1 MHLAPQTPV
10 EPYSSSHTLEQ
21 AVGAPDDAA
30 KRFGRSAPL
39 DAAAAERA
47 GLRVKKTEG
56 VACPPWWLP
65 PLMADYGQV
74 HSGTQVLVHI
84 GIDDG
89 KPHRNFMSDQ
99 SAEQLTPPDSPSRA
113 LPCAEASNSVSPR
126 SSIAE
131 GAETLNLWT
140 SSALLRAFILLLS
153 LKLSRR
159 EVRAMA
165 ADFTKEKKTR
175 GSLATK
181 AAIAM
186 GVLLRLVVAMNAGL
200 TAAIV
205 FLSMDMK
212 VGGGFLFLGA
222 LLIRAATR
230 QRTRPRTP
238 HWLRGYDASS
248 NRSPCRGSR
257 TGIGLRRWLPL
268 GWLALASGFRLP
280 EESGAVARIEGE
292 VELAHGSP
300 LSSPAP
306 AVSGGEVDGA
316 RDRRRLT
323 GSNCDEH
330 CDGCDGFFGRS
341 CDSECDRGC
350 DTCITCSQVFGS
362 SYAGSVSACHYTGWP
377 SDHTCHLHCHGGKYR
392 VGGGCDTRNCN
403 DFHSQNG
410 GSCDSCGAD
419 PSNQKLTANVWM
431 RENGGACHDCA
442 HHAPIELQAQGA

>member
-74 HSGTQVLVHI
+74 HSGTQVLVRD

-99 SAEQLTPPDSPSRA
+99 SAEQLTPPESPSHA
-113 LPCAEASNSVSPR
+113 HPCAEASNSVRPR

-140 SSALLRAFILLLS
+140 SSALLCAFILLLS

-159 EVRAMA
+159 EVRTMA

-175 GSLATK
+175 RLATK
-181 AAIAM
+181 AAVSM

-212 VGGGFLFLGA
+212 VAGGFLFLGA
-222 LLIRAATR
+222 LLTCAATR
-230 QRTRPRTP
+230 QRTRPLTP
-238 HWLRGYDASS
+238 HRLQGCDTSS
-248 NRSPCRGSR
+248 NRRRRRVSQ
-257 TGIGLRRWLPL
+257 TGIGLCRWLVL
-268 GWLALASGFRLP
+268 GWLALTSGFRVP
-280 EESGAVARIEGE
+280 GESGAVARIDGE
-292 VELAHGSP
+292 VELAHGRR
-300 LSSPAP
+300 LSSPEP
-306 AVSGGEVDGA
+306 TVTGGEVDGA
-316 RDRRRLT
+316 RNRRRL
-323 GSNCDEH
+323 GQPW
-330 CDGCDGFFGRS
+330 S
-341 CDSECDRGC
+341 CDSSCDSSCDRCNRGC
-350 DTCITCSQVFGS
+350 DE
-362 SYAGSVSACHYTGWP
+362 ACDKWGW
-377 SDHTCHLHCHGGKYR
+377 GGHR
-392 VGGGCDTRNCN
+392 HSCDAGCD
-403 DFHSQNG
+403 
-410 GSCDSCGAD
+410 
-419 PSNQKLTANVWM
+419 
-431 RENGGACHDCA
+431 EDCM
-442 HHAPIELQAQGA
+442 LQR